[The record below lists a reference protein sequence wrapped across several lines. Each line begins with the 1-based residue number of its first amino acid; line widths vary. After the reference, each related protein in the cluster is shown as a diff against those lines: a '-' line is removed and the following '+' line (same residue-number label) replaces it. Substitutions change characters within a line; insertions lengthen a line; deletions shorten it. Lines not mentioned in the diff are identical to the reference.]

1 MESLQTKSQIHYK
14 SSENSISGLVR
25 CVYELKEHFCLHRD
39 FSVAIAPIHDRIEDL
54 ERPRGIL
61 FSSEHGL
68 DRLVLRKELWCRT
81 MSKDV
86 DLHPL
91 LDQTTSV
98 VTLRHHAFIKLTRNH
113 SLNSLGAGQ
122 EAACPKLLPPK
133 RPRKR
138 RRRKPLRDPPAQPA
152 VDEEF

>member
-1 MESLQTKSQIHYK
+1 MF
-14 SSENSISGLVR
+14 VR

-39 FSVAIAPIHDRIEDL
+39 FSVAIAPILDRIEDL

-81 MSKDV
+81 VSKDI
-86 DLHPL
+86 DLYPL

-98 VTLRHHAFIKLTRNH
+98 VTLRHHAFIKLTINH

-122 EAACPKLLPPK
+122 EAGLSQAPAPKATGNLPH
-133 RPRKR
+133 
-138 RRRKPLRDPPAQPA
+138 DPPAQPA